1 MPGALIGEFYFLDQI
16 AQAFACTDPHA
27 SVRIERHRREG
38 EDADFHRCQ
47 SSAVAE
53 GIASLASKSLVS
65 LDASVPSGRWRL
77 LENIRAYAFDKL
89 AEHGET
95 DQVARRHAEFVRNLF
110 APAAESPRVAL
121 DDLPSY
127 IRDIGSGISDSI
139 TVGSSGPPLRRFSL
153 VTASNRNLP
162 AWFSC
167 SKAPK

>member
-65 LDASVPSGRWRL
+65 PGRV
-77 LENIRAYAFDKL
+77 
-89 AEHGET
+89 G
-95 DQVARRHAEFVRNLF
+95 
-110 APAAESPRVAL
+110 
-121 DDLPSY
+121 
-127 IRDIGSGISDSI
+127 
-139 TVGSSGPPLRRFSL
+139 TVGRLAIAREHPGLCVR
-153 VTASNRNLP
+153 
-162 AWFSC
+162 
-167 SKAPK
+167 